1 MEGVLSDVQGTLR
14 DIGESRVARLR
25 MKERELEELQYT
37 KKLDLRLKEREVTS
51 LEVKAAA
58 EARKIEAETR
68 VIELQSTKELLLA
81 RQELREKGVPL
92 DEIEAMLPLQQK
104 Q

>member
-1 MEGVLSDVQGTLR
+1 
-14 DIGESRVARLR
+14 

-51 LEVKAAA
+51 LEVKVAA

-81 RQELREKGVPL
+81 RQELHEKGVPL